1 MRGKVLLISLMLVSF
16 LPPSVHTVYA
26 MTDEPFA
33 YHELVY
39 TTNFTATLPEF
50 TLELKLIRNELNTSL
65 SNVAIQITMEDVT
78 SEPLSISKSRNDIQ
92 VKEEGGSARILSL
105 IFPSDVPSGTQLTVT
120 IRGNLLPIENG
131 EIDNSIASDVVF
143 KLFSIVTHV
152 PKDVRVVGLSPAA
165 HEQATTSNSVMY
177 RWNYVNKKFGQFN
190 IRFIGSFSVEDL
202 SVGLDRVVREVPE
215 GDDSMFT
222 LKIENSAE
230 RVVIVSVIVPKW
242 FTLFRDGEDIGGR
255 RGQYSIKANST
266 KTIEFRTLKSL
277 KPGSYSGN
285 VYVTYEDVLVKTIEL
300 EFEVKKSGFIPF
312 VISLVSTIALVAL
325 GVYTLYQR
333 RLKDEDIDVIE
344 REIAALREPNR
355 EQRPV
360 ITTQPP
366 STKIPKIDYETLERL
381 MDLRDVSVIE
391 YIHLN
396 GGTNQQR
403 IASDLSISKATVSR
417 ILKRLEKR
425 GIVRKEQNGM
435 ANRIYLNLN
444 KIPLKNEETPS

>member
-1 MRGKVLLISLMLVSF
+1 MLVSF

-39 TTNFTATLPEF
+39 TTNFTSTLPEF

-65 SNVAIQITMEDVT
+65 SNVAIQITMEDVA

-92 VKEEGGSARILSL
+92 VKEEGGSARVLSL

-120 IRGNLLPIENG
+120 IRGNLLPVENG
-131 EIDNSIASDVVF
+131 EIDNGIASDVVF
-143 KLFSIVTHV
+143 KLFSIVTHI
-152 PKDVRVVGLSPAA
+152 PKDVRVVGLSPTA
-165 HEQATTSNSVMY
+165 HEQTTTSNSVMY

-190 IRFIGSFSVEDL
+190 IKFIESFSVEDL
-202 SVGLDRVVREVPE
+202 SVELDRAVREVPE

-222 LKIENSAE
+222 LKIGNSAK
-230 RVVIVSVIVPKW
+230 RAVIVSVIVPKW

-277 KPGSYSGN
+277 KSGSYSGN

-312 VISLVSTIALVAL
+312 VISLLSTIALVAL

-360 ITTQPP
+360 ITKQPP
-366 STKIPKIDYETLERL
+366 NTKIPRIDYETLERL

-417 ILKRLEKR
+417 ILKRLEER

-444 KIPLKNEETPS
+444 KIPLRNEETPS

>member
-1 MRGKVLLISLMLVSF
+1 MLVSF

-39 TTNFTATLPEF
+39 TTNFTSTLPEF

-65 SNVAIQITMEDVT
+65 SNVAIQITMEDVA

-92 VKEEGGSARILSL
+92 VKEEGGSARVLSL

-120 IRGNLLPIENG
+120 IRGNLLPVENG
-131 EIDNSIASDVVF
+131 EIDNSIASDAVF
-143 KLFSIVTHV
+143 KLFSIVTHI
-152 PKDVRVVGLSPAA
+152 PKDVRVVGLSPTA
-165 HEQATTSNSVMY
+165 HEQTTTSNSVMY

-190 IRFIGSFSVEDL
+190 IKFIESFSVEDL
-202 SVGLDRVVREVPE
+202 SVELDRAVREVPE

-222 LKIENSAE
+222 LKIGNSAK
-230 RVVIVSVIVPKW
+230 RAVIVSVIVPKW

-277 KPGSYSGN
+277 KSGSYSGN

-312 VISLVSTIALVAL
+312 VISLLSTIALVAL
-325 GVYTLYQR
+325 GVYNLYQR

-366 STKIPKIDYETLERL
+366 STKIPRIDYETLERL

-417 ILKRLEKR
+417 ILKRLEER

-444 KIPLKNEETPS
+444 KIPLRNEETPS

>member
-1 MRGKVLLISLMLVSF
+1 MRGKVLLISLMLVAF
-16 LPPSVHTVYA
+16 LPPSVDTVYA
-26 MTDEPFA
+26 TADEPFA
-33 YHELVY
+33 YHELIY
-39 TTNFTATLPEF
+39 TTNFTSTLPEF
-50 TLELKLIRNELNTSL
+50 TLELKLIRNELNTTL
-65 SNVAIQITMEDVT
+65 SNVAIQITMEDVA

-92 VKEEGGSARILSL
+92 LKEEGGSARVLSL
-105 IFPSDVPSGTQLTVT
+105 IFPSDVPSGSQLTVT
-120 IRGNLLPIENG
+120 IRGNLIPVEDG
-131 EIDNSIASDVVF
+131 EIDNGIVSDVEF
-143 KLFSIVTHV
+143 KLFSIVTYI
-152 PKDVRVVGLSPAA
+152 PKDVTVVGLSPTA
-165 HEQATTSNSVMY
+165 HEQRTTSNSVMY

-190 IRFIGSFSVEDL
+190 IRFIESFSITDL
-202 SVGLDRVVREVPE
+202 SVELEKEVREVPE
-215 GDDSMFT
+215 GENSRFT
-222 LKIENSAE
+222 LRIGNSAE
-230 RVVIVSVIVPKW
+230 RPVVVSVIVPKW
-242 FTLFRDGEDIGGR
+242 FTLFRDGEDIGSR
-255 RGQYSIKANST
+255 RGQFSIEANST
-266 KTIEFRTLKSL
+266 KTIEFRTQKSL
-277 KPGSYSGN
+277 RPGSYSGN

-300 EFEVKKSGFIPF
+300 EFDVKKSGFVPF
-312 VISLVSTIALVAL
+312 VISLISTIALVAL
-325 GVYTLYQR
+325 GVYTLYKR
-333 RLKDEDIDVIE
+333 RLKDEEIDIIE
-344 REIAALREPNR
+344 KEIAALREPNR